1 MPSLGLFQSVRL
13 NQSLSPQMQQSLA
26 LLQAPAIELRSA
38 IAQELLANPVLE
50 EELELDPPDEG
61 RESSLEA
68 LAETE
73 ESWREYLGPTE
84 ARVGIAEDS
93 DEKRQYFFDSQ
104 AVPETLRDFL
114 TRQLTASTGDPE
126 LLRTGIEV
134 IGNLDDRGYLRID
147 LDEVAA
153 VAEVPLERAEEA
165 LQMVQGF
172 DPAGV
177 AARSLKECL
186 LIQLRRQGKGE
197 EVEAM
202 IVENHLELL
211 ARRKY
216 PELVKLLHVSLPRI
230 AAAARLIR
238 TLQPNPG
245 GSFRRTE
252 REAVIEV
259 DLRVER
265 VDGKWT
271 VLANEAAIPRL
282 RISGAYKDLL
292 HANGQ
297 DPGLRN
303 YLKEKIRSGRFL
315 LKCLRLRQQTLSQVA
330 SAVVDCQTDFFD
342 HGLSRLRPLTM
353 GEIAR
358 RVGIHETT
366 VSRAI
371 ANKYIE
377 TPHGIFELKYFFRP
391 GYQTA
396 KGDLL
401 SNQTIKAAIEEMV
414 RKEDPRNPLSDQDL
428 VDAFREKGIVL
439 ARRTVAKYRAAL
451 KILPSH
457 LRKSAA

>member
-26 LLQAPAIELRSA
+26 LLQAPSIELRSV

-50 EELELDPPDEG
+50 EEIESTSREEE

-73 ESWREYLGPTE
+73 ESWRDYLGPME
-84 ARVGIAEDS
+84 AKVGIPDDA

-104 AVPETLRDFL
+104 VVPETLPDFL
-114 TRQLTASTGDPE
+114 TRQLRATTGDPE
-126 LLRTGIEV
+126 ILRVGAEI
-134 IGNLDDRGYLRID
+134 IGNLDGRGYLRVD
-147 LDEVAA
+147 LEDLSSL
-153 VAEVPLERAEEA
+153 AELSLERVEEA
-165 LQMVQGF
+165 LRLVQGL

-177 AARSLKECL
+177 AARNLQECL
-186 LIQLRRQGKGE
+186 LIQLRRQGKGS
-197 EVEAM
+197 EVEAK
-202 IVENHLELL
+202 IVESHLELL
-211 ARRKY
+211 ARKKFS
-216 PELVKLLHVSLPRI
+216 EIAKLLRVPLPRV

-252 REAVIEV
+252 REAIVEV
-259 DLRVER
+259 DLRVEKI
-265 VDGKWT
+265 DGKWT
-271 VLANEAAIPRL
+271 VLTNEAAIPRL
-282 RISGAYKDLL
+282 RISGAYKELL
-292 HANGQ
+292 HAGGQ

-315 LKCLRLRQQTLSQVA
+315 LKCLRLRQQTLSEVA
-330 SAVVDCQTDFFD
+330 AAIVDCQTEFFD

-358 RVGIHETT
+358 RIGIHETT

-371 ANKYIE
+371 ANKYVE

-401 SNQTIKAAIEEMV
+401 SNQTVKAAIEEMV
-414 RKEDPRNPLSDQDL
+414 RKEDPGSPLSDQDI
-428 VDAFREKGIVL
+428 VDALRQKGITL

-457 LRKSAA
+457 LRRSAA

>member
-26 LLQAPAIELRSA
+26 LLQAASVELRSA

-50 EELELDPPDEG
+50 EELDEVPPEEA
-61 RESSLEA
+61 RENSLEA

-73 ESWREYLGPTE
+73 ESWRDYLGPTE
-84 ARVGIAEDS
+84 ARTGIAEDS
-93 DEKRQYFFDSQ
+93 EDKRQYFFDSQ
-104 AVPETLRDFL
+104 AVPETLPDFL
-114 TRQLTASTGDPE
+114 TRQLTATTSDRD
-126 LLRTGIEV
+126 LLRAGFEI
-134 IGNLDDRGYLRID
+134 IGNLDARGYLRVD
-147 LDEVAA
+147 LEEVASRT
-153 VAEVPLERAEEA
+153 ELPPDKTEEA
-165 LQMVQGF
+165 LHLVQNF

-177 AARSLKECL
+177 AARNLQECL
-186 LIQLRRQGKGE
+186 LIQLRRQGKGQ
-197 EVEAM
+197 EVEAR
-202 IVENHLELL
+202 IVEDHLELL
-211 ARRKY
+211 ARKKLS
-216 PELVKLLHVSLPRI
+216 EIAKLLRVPLPRI
-230 AAAARLIR
+230 AAAAGFIR
-238 TLQPNPG
+238 ALQPNPG

-252 REAVIEV
+252 REAIVEV

-271 VLANEAAIPRL
+271 VLTSEAAIPRL

-315 LKCLRLRQQTLSQVA
+315 LKCLRLRQQTLSEVA
-330 SAVVDCQTDFFD
+330 SAIVDCQTEFFD

-358 RVGIHETT
+358 RIGIHETT

-371 ANKYIE
+371 ANKHVE

-396 KGDLL
+396 KGDHL
-401 SNQTIKAAIEEMV
+401 SNQTVKAAIEEMV
-414 RKEDPRNPLSDQDL
+414 RKEDPRNPLSDQDI
-428 VDAFREKGIVL
+428 VEVFRQKGIAL
-439 ARRTVAKYRAAL
+439 ARRTVAKYRTAL

-457 LRKSAA
+457 LRRSAA

>member
-1 MPSLGLFQSVRL
+1 
-13 NQSLSPQMQQSLA
+13 MQQSLA
-26 LLQAPAIELRSA
+26 LLQAPAVELRSA

-50 EELELDPPDEG
+50 EEIETVSPDEG

-73 ESWREYLGPTE
+73 ESWREYLGPIE
-84 ARVGIAEDS
+84 AKVGISDDS
-93 DEKRQYFFDSQ
+93 EEKRQYFFDSQ
-104 AVPETLRDFL
+104 AAPETLRDFL
-114 TRQLTASTGDPE
+114 TRQLTASTGEPE
-126 LLRTGIEV
+126 LLRAGGEL
-134 IGNLDDRGYLRID
+134 IGNLDDRGYLRLD
-147 LDEVAA
+147 LEEVAA
-153 VAEVPLERAEEA
+153 LAEVSHEKAQEA
-165 LQMVQGF
+165 LDLVQGF

-177 AARSLKECL
+177 AARTLQECL
-186 LIQLRRQGKGE
+186 RIQLRRQGKGE
-197 EVEAM
+197 EVEAK
-202 IVENHLELL
+202 IVESHLELL
-211 ARRKY
+211 ARKKF
-216 PELVKLLHVSLPRI
+216 PEIAKLLHVPVVRV
-230 AAAARLIR
+230 ATAARFIR

-252 REAVIEV
+252 REAIVEV
-259 DLRVER
+259 DLRVEK

-271 VLANEAAIPRL
+271 ILANDAAIPRL
-282 RISGAYKDLL
+282 RISGTYKDLL

-315 LKCLRLRQQTLSQVA
+315 LKCLRLRQQTLSDVA
-330 SAVVDCQTDFFD
+330 SAIVDCQTEFFD

-353 GEIAR
+353 GEVAR

-401 SNQTIKAAIEEMV
+401 SNQTVKAAIEEMV
-414 RKEDPRNPLSDQDL
+414 RKEDPRNPLSDQDI
-428 VDAFREKGIVL
+428 VEAFQQKGIAL

-457 LRKSAA
+457 LRRSAA

>member
-1 MPSLGLFQSVRL
+1 
-13 NQSLSPQMQQSLA
+13 MQQSLA
-26 LLQAPAIELRSA
+26 LLQAPAVELRSA

-50 EELELDPPDEG
+50 EEIETVSPDEG

-73 ESWREYLGPTE
+73 ESWREYLGPIE
-84 ARVGIAEDS
+84 AKVGISDDS
-93 DEKRQYFFDSQ
+93 EEKRQYFFDSQ
-104 AVPETLRDFL
+104 AAPETLRDFL
-114 TRQLTASTGDPE
+114 TRQLTASTGEPE
-126 LLRTGIEV
+126 LLRAGGEL
-134 IGNLDDRGYLRID
+134 IGNLDDRGYLRLD
-147 LDEVAA
+147 LEEVAA
-153 VAEVPLERAEEA
+153 LAEVSHEKAQEA
-165 LQMVQGF
+165 LDLVQGF

-177 AARSLKECL
+177 AARTLQECL
-186 LIQLRRQGKGE
+186 RIQLRRQGKGE
-197 EVEAM
+197 EVEAK
-202 IVENHLELL
+202 IVESHLELL
-211 ARRKY
+211 ARKKF
-216 PELVKLLHVSLPRI
+216 PEIAKLLHVPVVRV
-230 AAAARLIR
+230 ATAARFIR

-252 REAVIEV
+252 REAIVEV
-259 DLRVER
+259 DLRVEK

-271 VLANEAAIPRL
+271 ILANEAAIPRL
-282 RISGAYKDLL
+282 RISGTYKDLL

-315 LKCLRLRQQTLSQVA
+315 LKCLRLRQQTLSDVA
-330 SAVVDCQTDFFD
+330 SAIVDCQTEFFD

-353 GEIAR
+353 GEVAR

-401 SNQTIKAAIEEMV
+401 SNQTVKAAIEEMV
-414 RKEDPRNPLSDQDL
+414 RKEDPRNPLSDQDI
-428 VDAFREKGIVL
+428 VEAFQQKGIAL

-457 LRKSAA
+457 LRRSAA

>member
-1 MPSLGLFQSVRL
+1 
-13 NQSLSPQMQQSLA
+13 MQQSLA
-26 LLQAPAIELRSA
+26 LLQAASFELRSA

-50 EELELDPPDEG
+50 EEIDELPAEEG

-84 ARVGIAEDS
+84 AKTGNLNDFE
-93 DEKRQYFFDSQ
+93 EKRQYFFDSQ
-104 AVPETLRDFL
+104 AVPETLHDFL
-114 TRQLTASTGDPE
+114 NHQLTAAAGGPE
-126 LLRTGIEV
+126 LLRGGIEI
-134 IGNLDDRGYLRID
+134 IGNLDSRGYLRID
-147 LDEVAA
+147 LEEVANRT
-153 VAEVPLERAEEA
+153 ELSLEKAEEA
-165 LQMVQGF
+165 LRLVQGF

-177 AARSLKECL
+177 AARNLQECL
-186 LIQLRRQGKGE
+186 LLQLRRQGKGQ
-197 EVEAM
+197 EVEAK
-202 IVENHLELL
+202 IVESYLELL
-211 ARRKY
+211 ARKKL
-216 PELVKLLHVSLPRI
+216 PEIAKLLHVPISRVTT
-230 AAAARLIR
+230 AAALIR

-252 REAVIEV
+252 REAIVEV

-271 VLANEAAIPRL
+271 VLTSEAVIPRL

-303 YLKEKIRSGRFL
+303 YLKDKIRSGRFL
-315 LKCLRLRQQTLSQVA
+315 LKCLRLRQQTLSEVA
-330 SAVVDCQTDFFD
+330 SAIVDCQTEFLD
-342 HGLSRLRPLTM
+342 HGLSHLRPLTM

-358 RVGIHETT
+358 RVGVHETT

-377 TPHGIFELKYFFRP
+377 TPHGIFDLKYFFRP

-401 SNQTIKAAIEEMV
+401 SNQTVKATLEEMV
-414 RKEDPRNPLSDQDL
+414 RKEDPRNPLSDQEI
-428 VDAFREKGIVL
+428 VEAFQQKGIAL

-457 LRKSAA
+457 LRRSAA